1 MVSLCLTVRED
12 DSHDPSPHAQ
22 NRLWQN
28 YDGII
33 RSWLGAKRQPEQVGL
48 AQTAIIHSSP
58 KSSPE
63 LYEMSCLRVDKQTRC
78 FVVILMFYQIS

>member
-58 KSSPE
+58 KSLPE

>member
-22 NRLWQN
+22 NRLRQN
-28 YDGII
+28 YDGTI

-48 AQTAIIHSSP
+48 AQIIHSSP

-63 LYEMSCLRVDKQTRC
+63 LCEMSCLRVDKLTRC